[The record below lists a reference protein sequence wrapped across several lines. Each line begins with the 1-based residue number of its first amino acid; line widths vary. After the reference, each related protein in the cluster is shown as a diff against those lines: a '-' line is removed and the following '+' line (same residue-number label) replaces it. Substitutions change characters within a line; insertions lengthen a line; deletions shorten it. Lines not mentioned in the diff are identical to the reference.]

1 MQENTAI
8 DVAGRIGAV
17 TREIT
22 GREVEGRPARVAIAT
37 RTYDTSIEDL
47 WDALTSAERIPR
59 WFLPVSGELRLG
71 GRYQL
76 EGNAGGEITRCEP
89 PTVLGMTWEYG
100 DEVSWLEVRLEAV
113 DGERARLE
121 LEHVAHVPDELWDQF
136 GPGAT
141 GVGWDL
147 ALMGLEEHLATGEA
161 VDAEKALAWPMT
173 EEGREFVR
181 LCSEDW
187 ARASIGAGAD
197 EAAALAAAARTT
209 GFYTGEEVQAD

>member
-8 DVAGRIGAV
+8 DVASRIGAV

-22 GREVEGRPARVAIAT
+22 GREVDGRPARVAIAT

-47 WDALTSAERIPR
+47 WDALTNEERLPR
-59 WFLPVSGELRLG
+59 WFLPVSGELRVG

-89 PTVLGMTWEYG
+89 PRVLGLTWEYG
-100 DEVSWLEVRLEAV
+100 GDVSWVEVRLDAA
-113 DGERARLE
+113 GAGGTRLE
-121 LEHVAHVPDELWDQF
+121 LEHVAHVPDELWDEY

-147 ALMGLEEHLATGEA
+147 ALMGLGDHLATGASLDPET
-161 VDAEKALAWPMT
+161 ALAWPTT

-181 LCSEDW
+181 GCSEDW
-187 ARASIGAGAD
+187 ARASIAD
-197 EAAALAAAARTT
+197 GTDETAAMAAAARTT
-209 GFYTGEEVQAD
+209 GFYTGEEDPAG